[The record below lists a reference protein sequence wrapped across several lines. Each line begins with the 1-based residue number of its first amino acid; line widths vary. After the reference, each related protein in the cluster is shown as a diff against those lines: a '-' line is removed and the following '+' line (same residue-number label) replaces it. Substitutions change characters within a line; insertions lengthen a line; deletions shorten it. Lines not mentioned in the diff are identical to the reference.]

1 MSVDGRDQEGVDG
14 PRPGILKR
22 ATTATFIKVAAI
34 HNIIF
39 QFVRSWK
46 MRRAGGQA
54 TARQGDRLALPE
66 NKESRQKSLSRSR
79 SPTPQPERK
88 IRSITYKELM
98 TLLHG
103 GKEVLVAFYDNENV
117 FQSENFH

>member
-14 PRPGILKR
+14 LRPGILKR

-34 HNIIF
+34 NNIIF
-39 QFVRSWK
+39 QFLRTWK
-46 MRRAGGQA
+46 KRRAGGQA
-54 TARQGDRLALPE
+54 TAAHGDRLAPPE
-66 NKESRQKSLSRSR
+66 NKESRRRSLSRSR
-79 SPTPQPERK
+79 STTPQPETK

-98 TLLHG
+98 KLVDD
-103 GKEVLVAFYDNENV
+103 GKEVLAAFYDNENV